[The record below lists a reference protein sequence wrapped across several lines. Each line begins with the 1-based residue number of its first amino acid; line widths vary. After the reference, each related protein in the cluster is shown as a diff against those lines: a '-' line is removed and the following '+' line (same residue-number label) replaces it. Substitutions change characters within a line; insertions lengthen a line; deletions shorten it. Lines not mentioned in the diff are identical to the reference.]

1 MARDPLAGRHIV
13 LGVTGSI
20 AAYKAVMIAS
30 GLVQRGAV
38 VDVAMSPE
46 ATRLV
51 QPLSFQAITHRPVA
65 VDMFYL
71 LAETEIGH
79 VTLGHAA
86 EAFVVAPATA
96 HSIAKLALGLADD
109 MVTTTALATL
119 APTVLAPAMES
130 NMWRSPTTQ
139 GHIEALRHRGWT
151 IVEPEAGHLA
161 SGAIGEGRLAAPE
174 QIVDAVSAVLARSG
188 DLAGWH
194 VAVTAGGTRE
204 PIDPVRYISNRS
216 SGKMGYAIAA
226 AARDRGARVT
236 LISTVGLPA
245 PHGVR
250 VQQVERAREMR
261 EAVLGVLPE
270 IDVLVMAAAVADYEP
285 AAAAANK
292 IKKAGETFTLAL
304 TPTPDILADAA
315 AKRGDKTRPVLVGFA
330 AETENL
336 LEHARDKLKRKRLD
350 LLVAND
356 VTLENSGF
364 ASDFNKVTILRR
376 DDTDVDLPLLP
387 KTEVAHHLW
396 DEVARLDRGP
406 RNEAC

>member
-1 MARDPLAGRHIV
+1 L
-13 LGVTGSI
+13 
-20 AAYKAVMIAS
+20 
-30 GLVQRGAV
+30 
-38 VDVAMSPE
+38 
-46 ATRLV
+46 
-51 QPLSFQAITHRPVA
+51 
-65 VDMFYL
+65 
-71 LAETEIGH
+71 
-79 VTLGHAA
+79 
-86 EAFVVAPATA
+86 VVAPATA

-139 GHIEALRHRGWT
+139 GHIEALRNRGWT
-151 IVEPEAGHLA
+151 IVEPEEGHLA

-174 QIVDAVSAVLARSG
+174 RIVDAVSAVLAQRG
-188 DLAGWH
+188 DLSGWH

-245 PHGVR
+245 PHGVQVR
-250 VQQVERAREMR
+250 QVERAREMR
-261 EAVLGVLPE
+261 EAVLGLLAE

-285 AAAAANK
+285 AAAAASK
-292 IKKAGETFTLAL
+292 LKKAGEAFSLAL

-315 AKRGDKTRPVLVGFA
+315 VERGDRTRPVLVGFA

-336 LEHARDKLKRKRLD
+336 IQNARDKLKRKRLD

-376 DDTDVDLPLLP
+376 DGGEIDLPLMP
-387 KTEVAHHLW
+387 KTQVAHHLW
-396 DEVARLDRGP
+396 DEVVEATPGP
-406 RNEAC
+406 RSGAC